1 MPNVTH
7 INPIAAGK
15 EAAEAPANTIVLM
28 DQFHRRFDLQTALG
42 VVGDLEHKVFDNAR
56 AGPLVHSFANTHGLC
71 YMDLIRMCDLVNANF
86 KTGDKAKTHQIPQS
100 VIAGVG
106 QDVTCKRGEYL
117 ERWVCTSMFAGNRPK
132 EWSDKDATLF
142 YCDTPMPI
150 QREMFE
156 RAKRHVAGH
165 KLGPRPYAFVKS

>member
-1 MPNVTH
+1 MAVIRRDEIGLYVSADGWVARPV
-7 INPIAAGK
+7 
-15 EAAEAPANTIVLM
+15 
-28 DQFHRRFDLQTALG
+28 FH
-42 VVGDLEHKVFDNAR
+42 
-56 AGPLVHSFANTHGLC
+56 S
-71 YMDLIRMCDLVNANF
+71 NF

-142 YCDTPMPI
+142 YGDTPMPI